1 MHDVGPVAYLRQRKN
16 KCHKSTS
23 VAPKAKFR
31 GHYTIA
37 MIKFHKEMT
46 LIFNTE
52 IVTLAT
58 AFNDNDLIDRV
69 SLFGDW
75 DREVD

>member
-1 MHDVGPVAYLRQRKN
+1 
-16 KCHKSTS
+16 
-23 VAPKAKFR
+23 
-31 GHYTIA
+31 

>member
-1 MHDVGPVAYLRQRKN
+1 
-16 KCHKSTS
+16 
-23 VAPKAKFR
+23 
-31 GHYTIA
+31 

-58 AFNDNDLIDRV
+58 VSNSNGSIVRV
-69 SLFGDW
+69 LLFGDW
-75 DREVD
+75 DRQGDSVSKTL